1 MNAIS
6 KAKLT
11 FVVFLL
17 LLTSI
22 TTAKTQATDEN
33 MKTFLD
39 SEMPGIKIQINATVE
54 TQPSGNIT
62 VTLSLRGLND
72 ISVDHFDL
80 SMFGFLNGTEKRAMA
95 NITQDHFSIN
105 HTSKEYNT
113 TFTVPSQVWGITFG
127 EFSLTYSADLGGMEL
142 KFPNI
147 KSGFYMTN
155 VKNTFLENLETQLKS
170 LNESY
175 HQLNSTYWQLQQNYT
190 SLQSSIIELDSTRRV
205 AVILAITTVF
215 FVATT
220 LFLVM
225 RKPREPW

>member
-6 KAKLT
+6 KAKLI

-17 LLTSI
+17 PLASI
-22 TTAKTQATDEN
+22 TAAKTQATGEN

-39 SEMPGIKIQINATVE
+39 SEMPSIEIQINATVE

-62 VTLSLRGLND
+62 VTLSLIALND

-80 SMFGFLNGTEKRAMA
+80 SVFGFLNGTEKSAMA
-95 NITQDHFSIN
+95 NITEDHFSIN
-105 HTSKEYNT
+105 RTSKDYNT

-127 EFSLTYSADLGGMEL
+127 EVSLAYSANLGGMEL

-147 KSGFYMTN
+147 KTGFYMTS
-155 VKNTFLENLETQLKS
+155 VENTFLENLETQLKS
-170 LNESY
+170 LNESFQ
-175 HQLNSTYWQLQQNYT
+175 QLSSTYWQLEQNYT
-190 SLQSSIIELDSTRRV
+190 SLQSSMIELDSTRRV

-225 RKPREPW
+225 RRPREPW